1 MSPMTRRPPRAPTSS
16 QAAFRQRTPPAG
28 GYSITFVNR
37 GYVETEDQYDA
48 GIFRYDLVARE
59 PQSGVAVARATC
71 AAEEK
76 GAVTAMSIVPLT
88 VEVSSLAA
96 DR

>member
-1 MSPMTRRPPRAPTSS
+1 
-16 QAAFRQRTPPAG
+16 
-28 GYSITFVNR
+28 VNR